1 MILSIFI
8 LLNLMV
14 FIFFFIF
21 GKKELHILEV
31 TAYFFFA
38 GIPVQ
43 NLSALLCLDLEWI
56 TISSSQSLEWAEVIN
71 RSVLIP
77 ILVVWFLSL
86 FIHTFS
92 SYKKLGYLL
101 FFTCLL
107 TGIEYLSESL
117 GLLNHAHWKFW
128 WSFALN
134 ACLLFIAIPFMFF
147 FRSHFYKG
155 IKKYV

>member
-8 LLNLMV
+8 LLNLTV
-14 FIFFFIF
+14 FFSFFIF
-21 GKKELHILEV
+21 GKKELHILEI

-43 NLSALLCLDLEWI
+43 NLSALLCLDLGWI
-56 TISSSQSLEWAEVIN
+56 TISSTQSLEWAEVIN

-92 SYKKLGYLL
+92 YYKKIFYLL
-101 FFTCLL
+101 FFTCIL
-107 TGIEYLSESL
+107 TGIEYLSEWL
-117 GLLNHAHWKFW
+117 GLLKHVHWKFW

-134 ACLLFIAIPFMFF
+134 AGLLLIAIPFMVF
-147 FRSHFYKG
+147 FRSYFYKG

>member
-71 RSVLIP
+71 RFFNS
-77 ILVVWFLSL
+77 
-86 FIHTFS
+86 FIEVRS
-92 SYKKLGYLL
+92 KKNMN
-101 FFTCLL
+101 
-107 TGIEYLSESL
+107 GIAMKSR
-117 GLLNHAHWKFW
+117 HAFKANDHQNFQ
-128 WSFALN
+128 
-134 ACLLFIAIPFMFF
+134 
-147 FRSHFYKG
+147 
-155 IKKYV
+155 